1 MAYQFKLQVPIS
13 KKLNDMARAKA
24 EELGFSSLNEVL
36 RFLIKSFATGKLDI
50 TAFSVNPHTENL
62 EELEKLVAEAMAEYE
77 RGETKTID
85 FSRPISEQLL
95 EDLD

>member
-13 KKLNDMARAKA
+13 KRLNDMAKAKA
-24 EELGFSSLNEVL
+24 EELGFSSLNDVI
-36 RFLIKSFATGKLDI
+36 RFLINSFATGKLEI
-50 TAFSVNPHTENL
+50 SASQVSPHTENI
-62 EELEKLVAEAMAEYE
+62 EEIERLVAEAMAEYE

>member
-24 EELGFSSLNEVL
+24 EELGFSSLNEVVRL
-36 RFLIKSFATGKLDI
+36 FIANFAKGKLPISFAP
-50 TAFSVNPHTENL
+50 VNPHTENL
-62 EELEKLVAEAMAEYE
+62 EELEKLVAEARAEYE
-77 RGETKTID
+77 RGETKRID